1 MMTVMATAL
10 PRAEQQQAVGAGVQV
25 VLLAA
30 LSAGADLGPVGWL
43 AGIGYT
49 LGLWAL
55 LAAAVWRAGVTTLG
69 PADLVTLVRAVL
81 VGGVAALVTDALWDG
96 ATPVAQPV
104 VAALVGTATVALV
117 LDAVDGQVA
126 RRSGT
131 ASALGARFDMEVD
144 AFLLL
149 VLSVHVAALLG
160 LWVLA
165 IGAMRYAF
173 VAAGWIAPWLGS
185 ALPTRYSA
193 KVVAAVQGIVLVV
206 AASEVLP
213 RPIEVA
219 LVSTALALLV
229 WSFGHDVVWL
239 WRNARPRRSAAT
251 PMTDPMADPMTHSMA
266 DPAAT
271 PMARPQP

>member
-160 LWVLA
+160 PWVLA

-193 KVVAAVQGIVLVV
+193 KVVAAVQGIVLVM

-213 RPIEVA
+213 RPLAVA
-219 LVSTALALLV
+219 VVSTALALLV

-239 WRNARPRRSAAT
+239 WRNARPRRSAAA
-251 PMTDPMADPMTHSMA
+251 PMTDPMT